1 MWTVSSVGRA
11 TRLHREGHRFESCTV
26 HIEIEHQMRRLR
38 VRVLY
43 RPPLILPS
51 VYKGLFLDTIIDFLT
66 FMNNETK
73 SFLEE
78 LKLRDDVLGVIMFG
92 SWARGNNRTDSDVDL
107 VIILKDGFRRTVE
120 YRDKQAFEIIYT
132 TEKGAFDFW
141 GGHKDD
147 AAGLWEVAKVLY
159 DKDNT
164 IERLQSKIK
173 EVLDAGKKP
182 IDEYQLGQ
190 FRFDADDQLK
200 YVESIILKDPTTAN
214 LILSN
219 KVFSL
224 IELFFD
230 IRLLWTPAPKQR
242 LAKITELD
250 AKLFELLEQFYK
262 EPITLPE
269 KLAIAREIV
278 PLVFR
283 K

>member
-1 MWTVSSVGRA
+1 
-11 TRLHREGHRFESCTV
+11 
-26 HIEIEHQMRRLR
+26 
-38 VRVLY
+38 
-43 RPPLILPS
+43 
-51 VYKGLFLDTIIDFLT
+51 
-66 FMNNETK
+66 MNNETK

-107 VIILKDGFRRTVE
+107 VIILRDGFRRTVE

-141 GGHKDD
+141 ESHKDD

-173 EVLDAGKKP
+173 EVLDVGKKP

-269 KLAIAREIV
+269 KLTIAREIV

>member
-1 MWTVSSVGRA
+1 MKVGNLEAWR
-11 TRLHREGHRFESCTV
+11 
-26 HIEIEHQMRRLR
+26 
-38 VRVLY
+38 
-43 RPPLILPS
+43 
-51 VYKGLFLDTIIDFLT
+51 DF
-66 FMNNETK
+66 
-73 SFLEE
+73 
-78 LKLRDDVLGVIMFG
+78 
-92 SWARGNNRTDSDVDL
+92 SDVRD
-107 VIILKDGFRRTVE
+107 IIRAYWLS
-120 YRDKQAFEIIYT
+120 
-132 TEKGAFDFW
+132 TEKCQFGEPYNI
-141 GGHKDD
+141 GSGKTH
-147 AAGLWEVAKVLY
+147 
-159 DKDNT
+159 
-164 IERLQSKIK
+164 QIK
-173 EVLDAGKKP
+173 EVLDVGKKP

-269 KLAIAREIV
+269 KLTIAREIV